1 MFDQIIP
8 DENIRRKI
16 YQALAAVGLL
26 LGSIQVVFLSTQSD
40 QPGWLT
46 AALGVY
52 TFLGGGSLVLSQANT
67 RPVAEKVSAEPVV
80 EVEVITP
87 GPVGVPDALTTGSKE
102 PTGIGL
108 MAGVD
113 GDIEINIESEVS
125 PTQPGRHAAV

>member
-8 DENIRRKI
+8 DESVRRKI
-16 YQALAAVGLL
+16 YQALAAVGLI
-26 LGSIQVVFLSTQSD
+26 LGSIQVVFLSTQSE

-67 RPVAEKVSAEPVV
+67 KPVGAKVSTQPVIDAG
-80 EVEVITP
+80 VITP
-87 GPVGVPDALTTGSKE
+87 GPVGVPEALSLGSTE

-113 GDIEINIESEVS
+113 ADIEIDVDAAT
-125 PTQPGRHAAV
+125 PQAGRHAAE